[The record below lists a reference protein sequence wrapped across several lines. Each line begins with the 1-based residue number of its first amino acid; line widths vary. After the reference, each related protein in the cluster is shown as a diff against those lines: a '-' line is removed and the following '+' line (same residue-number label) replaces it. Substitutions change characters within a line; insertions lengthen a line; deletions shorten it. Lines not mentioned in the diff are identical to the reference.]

1 MRDTVKSEE
10 YFRERFNKDS
20 EKLKRQLQDYHN
32 DIEIGPHPEEFDI
45 EMVFN
50 MLETRRY
57 ISDGNIDTIVTSQDN
72 NSLVADTNLEVIY
85 Y

>member
-1 MRDTVKSEE
+1 
-10 YFRERFNKDS
+10 
-20 EKLKRQLQDYHN
+20 
-32 DIEIGPHPEEFDI
+32 
-45 EMVFN
+45 